1 MTTLPPITTMHW
13 QAVGAWQGGSV
24 LAVALA
30 EHGGDARGLLASR
43 AGVYGW
49 GQPGATVEP
58 MPQGMDDLNVM
69 TVAIAANEGQG
80 DALAFAATATG
91 RLYSCSLL
99 AEGESGW
106 HEIRGWAGLGVV
118 VALAPSP
125 AYASDQ
131 TLFVGTP
138 DGIFRTQDGGHH
150 WESCNFGL
158 LDEDILSL
166 VCSPD
171 FATSELLWAGTA
183 GGGFYRSRNS
193 GRAWRESGLGLP
205 DAAVQCIAVSPDFAT
220 DRTLYAG
227 MEGHGIYA
235 SHDGGE
241 NWEALALAPLSVNT
255 LACADSDVL
264 WAGTEDGLWRVVTA
278 NGDAEQVM
286 GAGEVVMSVAVTL
299 AGHVAVGLFGN
310 GLWLAENGPGDGQAN
325 RWEKPTVVLH
335 APPVVTAIG
344 DDLFALDTDGMM
356 AHSPDGGSQW
366 SEMASASSDSV
377 FALDGVL
384 VEGEEGGLAL
394 YAATGTGLSRWQRN
408 GANGAAW
415 QEIAA
420 EAFFD
425 CTALGVDLSH
435 ADASNQSLVVAAHE
449 GALLLSQDGGDSWRD
464 VTGAWQGQALLRAQ
478 FAPDNASEL
487 VALTVQP
494 NETGHFAIAVW
505 HTIDLGQNWQVLA
518 GLTSGVPA
526 VMMAWPVDS
535 VEHAIFLA
543 TQHRV
548 IKLYNQTEPP
558 ELQVHQHF
566 FDESLRVTALSPA
579 PDYASSHTIWAA
591 TTGGV
596 YRSVD
601 GGMSWGLIVE
611 CPLGLPIIWLEVTHT
626 HINAMTLGGH
636 IWRATL

>member
-1 MTTLPPITTMHW
+1 MTTLPPITTMCW
-13 QAVGAWQGGSV
+13 EAVGAWQGGTI

-30 EHGGDARGLLASR
+30 EHEGMARGLLASR

-58 MPQGMDDLNVM
+58 LPQGMNDLNVM
-69 TVAIAANEGQG
+69 TIAIAASAGTS

-91 RLYSCSLL
+91 RLYSRPLY
-99 AEGESGW
+99 AEGERGW
-106 HEIRGWAGLGVV
+106 HEIGGWAGLGVA

-125 AYASDQ
+125 AYATDQ

-138 DGIFRTQDGGHH
+138 DGIFRTQDGGHS

-158 LDEDILSL
+158 LDEDVLTL

-205 DAAVQCIAVSPDFAT
+205 DAAVQCIAVSPNFAT

-235 SHDGGE
+235 SRDGGE
-241 NWEALALAPLSVNT
+241 NWEVLALAPLSVNT
-255 LACADSDVL
+255 LACAQSDVL
-264 WAGTEDGLWRVVTA
+264 WAGTEDGLWRVATA

-286 GAGEVVMSVAVTL
+286 GAGEVVMSVAATVE
-299 AGHVAVGLFGN
+299 GHVAVGLFGH
-310 GLWLAENGPGDGQAN
+310 GLWLAEDGQGDGQGI
-325 RWEKPTVVLH
+325 RWQKPTLALH

-356 AHSPDGGSQW
+356 AHSQHGGSHW
-366 SEMASASSDSV
+366 SEMASASPDSV
-377 FALDGVL
+377 FALDGAL
-384 VEGEEGGLAL
+384 VGEEEGGLAL
-394 YAATGTGLSRWQRN
+394 YAATGTGLSRWES
-408 GANGAAW
+408 NGAAW
-415 QEIAA
+415 QEAAA
-420 EAFFD
+420 EAFTD
-425 CTALGVDLSH
+425 HTALGVDLSP
-435 ADASNQSLVVAAHE
+435 AYASNRSLVVAAHD
-449 GALLLSQDGGDSWRD
+449 GALMLSQDGGDSWREI
-464 VTGAWQGQALLRAQ
+464 TGPWQGQALLRAQ
-478 FAPDNASEL
+478 FAPDSASEV

-494 NETGHFAIAVW
+494 NETGHFAVAVW
-505 HTIDLGQNWQVLA
+505 HTIDLGKNWQVLA

-526 VMMAWPVDS
+526 VMMAWPADS

-548 IKLYNQTEPP
+548 IKLYNQVDPP

-566 FDESLRVTALSPA
+566 FDENSRVTALSPA
-579 PDYASSHTIWAA
+579 PDYSARHIIWAA
-591 TTGGV
+591 TTGGI

-601 GGMSWGLIVE
+601 GGMSWGLMLG
-611 CPLGLPIIWLEVTHT
+611 CPLGLPIIWLEVTHS
-626 HINAMTLGGH
+626 HVNAMTLGGH
-636 IWRATL
+636 IWRAML